1 MNIATGLEQIE
12 QTQFLNCVSPASF
25 LAPDYVDLGSA
36 WVEHI
41 PFAFWLVGALA
52 PATIVE
58 LGTYNGCSYLAFC
71 QAVAHLRLDARCFAV
86 DTWQGDDHT
95 GAYGEEVF
103 TGFAGR
109 HGRYGAFSSLVRSSF
124 SEALPHFQDGSI
136 DLLHI
141 DGRHFYEDVA
151 GDFRSWLPKLSARA
165 VVLFHDTNARERRM
179 GVSRFFGEIR
189 ARYPH
194 FEFLHGSGLG
204 VLGVGGRI
212 PESIVRLCRMSAH
225 PSAAADLRA
234 IYFRLGRAVSDAA
247 RLAQGRPAA
256 PGGDEDQE
264 VDRLRA
270 ELAAQA
276 ARLSYLRAVLGKST
290 HERHALGSKLAEL
303 ESRLAHLL
311 DSSSWRV
318 TAPLR
323 SAKRL
328 IDRATRTA
336 AGT

>member
-1 MNIATGLEQIE
+1 VNIATGPERIE
-12 QTQFLNCVSPASF
+12 QSQFLNCVSPESF
-25 LAPDYVDLGSA
+25 LVPDYVDLGSA

-58 LGTYNGCSYLAFC
+58 LGTYNGCSYLSFC
-71 QAVAHLRLDARCFAV
+71 QAVEHLRLDARCFAV
-86 DTWQGDDHT
+86 DTWLGDDHT

-103 TGFAGR
+103 TGLSNR

-124 SEALPHFQDGSI
+124 REALPHFQDGSI

-141 DGRHFYEDVA
+141 DGRHFYEDVVA
-151 GDFRSWLPKLSARA
+151 DFQGWLPKLSARA
-165 VVLFHDTNARERRM
+165 VVLFHDTNARQRRM

-212 PESIVRLCRMSAH
+212 PESIVRLCRISAN
-225 PSAAADLRA
+225 PSAAADLRS

-247 RLAQGRPAA
+247 RLAQGRPAV
-256 PGGDEDQE
+256 PGDEDE
-264 VDRLRA
+264 EIDRLRA

-276 ARLSYLRAVLGKST
+276 ARLSYMRAVLGKSA

-303 ESRLAHLL
+303 ESRVSHLL
-311 DSSSWRV
+311 NSSSWRV

-328 IDRATRTA
+328 FDRTTRTA
-336 AGT
+336 AGS